1 MKPQDL
7 LGNELST
14 GDVIVIR
21 PDHVVAVITA
31 IETGDIVRGVS
42 LAGPK
47 PEGQQIQPHI
57 VLRVEMSTVQG
68 IMPNGLVPGVI
79 KVQKPEQATVTG

>member
-1 MKPQDL
+1 MTVVDL
-7 LGNELST
+7 VGNELKVN
-14 GDVIVIR
+14 DLLVIK
-21 PDHVVAVITA
+21 PDHVIAQIVA
-31 IETGDIVRGVS
+31 IESGDIVRGVS

-79 KVQKPEQATVTG
+79 KVQKPEPQKTLA

>member
-1 MKPQDL
+1 MIVMDI
-7 LGNELST
+7 LGNQLVT
-14 GDVIVIR
+14 GDVVVIK

-31 IETGDIVRGVS
+31 VDTGEIVRGVS

-47 PEGQQIQPHI
+47 PEGQAIQPHI

-79 KVQKPEQATVTG
+79 KVQKPEATPKV